1 MVLAVHLLKTRREL
15 KKFNETED
23 PNFVYQ
29 NELDKLVSNMIWL
42 IEILKIYLEEQLL
55 IKYHSNKAFNFA
67 ADLKYDKYE
76 RDLASIGFSN
86 FW

>member
-42 IEILKIYLEEQLL
+42 IEILKIYLEE
-55 IKYHSNKAFNFA
+55 
-67 ADLKYDKYE
+67 
-76 RDLASIGFSN
+76 
-86 FW
+86 